1 MKRKLE
7 AARKGHDLLKDRR
20 DEMMRRFL
28 ELTRESRRIRRRVE
42 EELSLAGKEFARA
55 AASMSEPALQT
66 ALLPGVGEL
75 RFSLEGKNIMG
86 VETPVFSR
94 EGSLVVSS
102 REGRYSYG
110 FAFTSWRLDEAV
122 RRMEQVLPELL
133 LLAQTEKSCQMLAAE
148 LERTRR
154 RVNALEHIVIPE
166 TRQAIR
172 VIRMKLEENER
183 SALVRLGRAKQ

>member
-20 DEMMRRFL
+20 DEMIRRFL
-28 ELTRESRRIRRRVE
+28 EMTRESRRIRRRVE

-55 AASMSEPALQT
+55 AASMTEPALRT
-66 ALLPGVGEL
+66 ALLPGAGEL

-94 EGSLVVSS
+94 EKAG
-102 REGRYSYG
+102 EKTGGYSYG
-110 FAFTSWRLDEAV
+110 FAFTSWRLDGAV

-133 LLAQTEKSCQMLAAE
+133 MLAQTEKSCQLLAAE

-154 RVNALEHIVIPE
+154 RVNALGHIVIPG

>member
-94 EGSLVVSS
+94 EKAG
-102 REGRYSYG
+102 EKTG
-110 FAFTSWRLDEAV
+110 DEAV

-133 LLAQTEKSCQMLAAE
+133 MLAQTEKSCQLLAAE